1 MIYIGK
7 NNKGKLTICNK
18 AATFLFNFVSD
29 VLHFELS
36 LILCRIS
43 WSILNDLTY
52 ADSAALQALM
62 WNYWVKLL
70 EVLKFLKIFG

>member
-36 LILCRIS
+36 LILCKIL
-43 WSILNDLTY
+43 WSDLNY
-52 ADSAALQALM
+52 AGSSVLRALLA
-62 WNYWVKLL
+62 NCWVEIVKSPQIC
-70 EVLKFLKIFG
+70 EIFR